1 MNVYTI
7 SSWINC
13 GEIMENIVCKMKDE
27 IPVLDFHDCIGYIQ
41 RETGYNED
49 VIMKILDA
57 ESDYMMKCVIIEE

>member
-1 MNVYTI
+1 
-7 SSWINC
+7 
-13 GEIMENIVCKMKDE
+13 MENIVCKMKDE
-27 IPVLDFHDCIGYIQ
+27 IPVLDLHDCIGYIQ